1 MASADQQISEPG
13 QTSMVHTC
21 SIRAQSNRKFMGRIS
36 KAFQLTEHYTNHC
49 IRVTGATNLTRSGKF
64 TAKQIMSVAGHKSLQ
79 SLATYQRVHSD
90 EKLMMGMNLT
100 YGPYHPTEVEGIQQ
114 IIQKMI
120 EEKNNAPV
128 PMPRSALTIKSVPEV
143 AVLEPHALDPNVPK
157 ILPPESALIPYQ
169 KPDTPNQENVI
180 NDGFDLMNILAEF
193 DAPDDDQL
201 MMAMTQI
208 EKENTKATTTIMKNR
223 SMWTLVYLAF

>member
-1 MASADQQISEPG
+1 
-13 QTSMVHTC
+13 
-21 SIRAQSNRKFMGRIS
+21 MGRIS
-36 KAFQLTEHYTNHC
+36 KACQLTEHYTNHC

-64 TAKQIMSVAGHKSLQ
+64 IAKQIMSVTSHKSLQ

-90 EKLMMGMNLT
+90 GKLMMGMNLT

-114 IIQKMI
+114 IIQEMI

-128 PMPRSALTIKSVPEV
+128 PMPRICTEV
-143 AVLEPHALDPNVPK
+143 AVPGPYALDPNVPK
-157 ILPPESALIPYQ
+157 ILPLESALIPYQ

-193 DAPDDDQL
+193 DAPYYDQL
-201 MMAMTQI
+201 MIAMTQT

-223 SMWTLVYLAF
+223 SMGTLVHLAF